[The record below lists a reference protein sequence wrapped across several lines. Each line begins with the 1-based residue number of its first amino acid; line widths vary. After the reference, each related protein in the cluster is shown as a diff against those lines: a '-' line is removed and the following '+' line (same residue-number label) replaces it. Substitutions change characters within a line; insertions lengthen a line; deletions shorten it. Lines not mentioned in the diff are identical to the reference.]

1 MQFNYSYTLQR
12 YQLCCFSCLGN
23 DYCRLSNVFE
33 KHPEAHKNS
42 KFKLIGGKPIAYII
56 LAFFFFVFILLFFS
70 DETRAAIYISPF
82 WFIFLFF
89 FYKNIKRMLKS
100 SHMNNDKMT
109 VVISDM
115 TINNLNILL

>member
-1 MQFNYSYTLQR
+1 MIIVAYLMYLK
-12 YQLCCFSCLGN
+12 
-23 DYCRLSNVFE
+23 

-70 DETRAAIYISPF
+70 DRTRAAIYISPF
-82 WFIFLFF
+82 WFIFFF
-89 FYKNIKRMLKS
+89 SFYKNTKLNAES

-109 VVISDM
+109 AVISDT
-115 TINNLNILL
+115 TINNLNISL